1 MRVIGLTGGIGAGKS
16 SVARVF
22 AQRGA
27 VVIDV
32 DAVGHAVLEPGAPAH
47 DRVIA
52 EFGADVVASDGR
64 IDRGALGRIVFGD
77 PAALGRLTAI
87 SYPAINAALAE
98 RLSTVDAEVVVLDMA
113 VLVEGNLGAG
123 LYDVVVTVEA
133 DDELRVARAVARGMD
148 EGDVR
153 RRMAA
158 QVTDAERR
166 QVADFVIVNDGSE
179 EDLVAAVDRVLKAV
193 CA

>member
-1 MRVIGLTGGIGAGKS
+1 VRVIGLTGGIGAGKS